1 MTDRRRRNRKVAL
14 IAVAVIAIASLPA
27 IFAPTLYSVFCAATG
42 YGGTVRRADTAAAP
56 VVSDQKVTVFF
67 DANTDP
73 DLPWD
78 FHPEQRKVE
87 VTLGEPVTIYYV
99 ATNRSEE
106 TIVGRAVFNVT
117 PYEAAPFFFKIAC
130 FCFTDERLG
139 PGESARM
146 PVELFVDAAMLDDN
160 DAHDV
165 RQITLSYTF
174 YRQDQLSQDEIDAA
188 RDLATGSDDLDA
200 RLATDDPVAY
210 DNDAP
215 RK

>member
-1 MTDRRRRNRKVAL
+1 MRTRRGMNRRVAA
-14 IAVAVIAIASLPA
+14 IAVAMIVLATVPV
-27 IFAPTLYSVFCAATG
+27 IFAPSLYRAFCAATG
-42 YGGTVRRADTAAAP
+42 YGGTVRQADAAVTPA
-56 VVSDQKVTVFF
+56 VSSQKVTVFF

-87 VTLGEPVTIYYV
+87 VTLGEPVTIYYI

-117 PYEAAPFFFKIAC
+117 PYDAAPYFFKIAC

-146 PVELFVDAAMLDDN
+146 PVELFVDAAMLDDR
-160 DAHDV
+160 DAADI
-165 RQITLSYTF
+165 REITLSYTF
-174 YRQDQLSQDEIDAA
+174 YRQDQLSEEEIAGA
-188 RDLATGSDDLDA
+188 RDLATGSEDLDDH
-200 RLATDDPVAY
+200 LAGDAPVTY

-215 RK
+215 RR